1 MKRIVLISLVILS
14 LISSV
19 FLPSA
24 SSSSPD
30 ITKYAW
36 PPKYNEGNFQQ
47 TLLGYSFS
55 LVDNFTQNNSGESTS
70 FIRLSTG
77 TQRFCKDFNDQS
89 CKNEVENGGRYW
101 VNQVLPV
108 CANETTLISCIEALN
123 LIHSDGRIEKLQ
135 FKGLIP
141 GNPWEED
148 PAIYLE
154 AGSSSSLWISKEET
168 NPNKGYKVTVSGG
181 MGLSFSGKST
191 VTRATL
197 SSFQASVEPY
207 EEITGPFKPE
217 QVFVSSEGRR
227 SFSASAPNYCLWVDL
242 NKCGVQSEFG
252 ENQSL
257 QLVLHIPADI
267 SGWLLGRLNQPQFSA
282 TAIGLSSITKRPLNR
297 VTISGFPVQVP
308 LMSVKVEKANA
319 TPEMI
324 KEVDENRVYIENP
337 SWKTGYIGGNN
348 ASSYFDSAYSR
359 FEMFEKF
366 FNDKATISYP
376 RWSIRN
382 FRSDDPRFEGC
393 KFTVGQ
399 SIYGIVTT
407 NASIYQGAPPE
418 FDGEEF
424 TYKVAGLHKLPDES
438 IFKGSYDLALDSKF
452 ARCLYDFSNAPIRA
466 SVEVTNAD
474 GSNNVATSSLVEKD
488 KWTYLSIK
496 GFTFSQPTIKTKFVQ
511 EKIILKPSPAPTI
524 SPSPS
529 PSPSAVTL
537 KKRTISCVKGKITKK
552 VTGVSP
558 KCPTGYKKK

>member
-1 MKRIVLISLVILS
+1 MKKIVSAAITI
-14 LISSV
+14 
-19 FLPSA
+19 FLLTTTIFIPTA
-24 SSSSPD
+24 STAAPD

-70 FIRLSTG
+70 FIRLSSG
-77 TQRFCKDFNDQS
+77 TQRFCKDFNDVS
-89 CKNEVENGGRYW
+89 CKNEVEAGARYW

-108 CANETTLISCIEALN
+108 CADEKTLLSCIEGLN
-123 LIHSDGRIEKLQ
+123 IIHGDGRIEKLQ

-141 GNPWEED
+141 GNPWPED
-148 PAIYLE
+148 PSIFLE
-154 AGSSSSLWISKEET
+154 AGSSSSLWVSQEES

-181 MGLSFSGKST
+181 MGLSFSNKST
-191 VTRATL
+191 VSRATL
-197 SSFQASVEPY
+197 SSFQTSIEPY

-217 QVFVSSEGRR
+217 QVFISSDGRR
-227 SFSASAPNYCLWVDL
+227 SFSASAPNYCLWVDS
-242 NKCGVQSEFG
+242 NKCGVQTEFN
-252 ENQSL
+252 ENQKM
-257 QLVLHIPADI
+257 QLILHLPTDI
-267 SGWLLGRLNQPQFSA
+267 NGWLLGRLDQPEFSS
-282 TAIGLSSITKRPLNR
+282 TPIGFSSISKRPLSR
-297 VTISGFPVQVP
+297 VVLTGFPVKVP
-308 LMSVKVEKANA
+308 LISVKVDRANA

-324 KEVDENRVYIENP
+324 REVDENKVYIDNP
-337 SWKTGYIGGNN
+337 SWKIGYMGGTN
-348 ASSYFDSAYSR
+348 ASSYFDSAYLR
-359 FEMFEKF
+359 FQMFEKYL
-366 FNDKATISYP
+366 NDKATILYP
-376 RWSIRN
+376 RWSVRN
-382 FRSDDPRFEGC
+382 FQSSDPRFEGC
-393 KFTVGQ
+393 KNTSTQ

-466 SVEVTNAD
+466 SVEVTNTD
-474 GSNNVATSSLVEKD
+474 GSSNIATSSLIEKD

-511 EKIILKPSPAPTI
+511 EKVIARPSPAPTI

-529 PSPSAVTL
+529 PTPSTIAL
-537 KKRTISCVKGKITKK
+537 KRTTISCSKGKVIKK
-552 VTGVSP
+552 IVAVNP
-558 KCPTGYKKK
+558 KCPAGYKKK